1 MDKFKKYIQ
10 DVYTENQLLREIQKD
25 PNKWDNMPCA

>member
-10 DVYTENQLLREIQKD
+10 DVYTENQLLREIKKD